1 MVTRNERGH
10 RERRDGNYVMI
21 EMFQELQ
28 EQIQQLA
35 AAFEQVISNRGNGR
49 NSGPDHPR
57 EEKVT
62 ALSMTERTM

>member
-35 AAFEQVISNRGNGR
+35 AAFEQVISNRGNDR
-49 NSGPDHPR
+49 NRDPDHPR